1 MRHSGQTRS
10 IVGTRY
16 EGTTENPDASTTMAF
31 ETWKAIQSG
40 ELNRV
45 EAFMGGLIQIEGDV
59 TLLMQLE
66 DMLNR
71 FSSPPPED

>member
-1 MRHSGQTRS
+1 MRRSGQTCS
-10 IVGTRY
+10 IADTSY
-16 EGTTENPDASTTMAF
+16 EGTTGNPDASTTIAF

-45 EAFMGGLIQIEGDV
+45 EAFMGGLIQVAGDV

-66 DMLNR
+66 DTLNR